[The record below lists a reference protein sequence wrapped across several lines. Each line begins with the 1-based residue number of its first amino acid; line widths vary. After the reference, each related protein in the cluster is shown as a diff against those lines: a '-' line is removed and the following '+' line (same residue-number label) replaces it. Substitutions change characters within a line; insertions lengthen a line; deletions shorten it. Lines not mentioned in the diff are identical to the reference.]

1 MTEAFIKNRKKIAVI
16 GAGIS
21 GLSAAWLLHKA
32 HDVTLYERRKRLGG
46 HSHTVTVSGPGGDIP
61 VDTGFI
67 VYTPSNYPNL
77 TRLFALLDVPTKNS
91 DMSFAASLDAG
102 GLEYSGSSVAHMLGQ
117 PTNIARPRFW
127 RMVRGILRFFSTAR
141 VIYDQPD
148 AACLSLQ
155 DWLER
160 EGYPASFIDDH
171 IMPMGAAIW
180 SCSVAEM
187 RRQPAL
193 AFVRFFDEHGLLEL
207 TERPEWRTV
216 DGGSREYVK
225 RLAAPISDRIWHDSA
240 VEAVWRTP
248 NGVLVRDSQGR
259 TERYDDVVMASHA
272 DQTQAVI
279 QDLSPSEQAVLGC
292 FRYKPND
299 VYLHSDPTLMPLRRR
314 VWSSWNFLGGAGR
327 EREGNVTATYWMNKL
342 QGLPDSTPLFVTLN
356 PVRPPADH
364 LIHGQYLYDHPII
377 DLESFAARDRLDD
390 IQGTGGIWYC
400 GAWTGSGFHEDGL
413 RSGLDVAERIGG
425 VLRPWSQEVTAV
437 QPPLGVAAE

>member
-32 HDVTLYERRKRLGG
+32 HDVTLYERRRRLGG
-46 HSHTVTVSGPGGDIP
+46 HSHTVTVSAPDGDIP

-77 TRLFALLDVPTKNS
+77 TRLFALLDVPTKSS

-102 GLEYSGSSVAHMLGQ
+102 GLEYSGSSIAHMLGQ
-117 PTNIARPRFW
+117 PANIVRPRFW
-127 RMVRGILRFFSTAR
+127 RMVRGILRFFSSAR

-148 AACLSLQ
+148 AAGLSLQ

-160 EGYPASFIDDH
+160 EGYSASFIDDH

-187 RRQPAL
+187 RQQPAL

-207 TERPEWRTV
+207 AERPEWRTV
-216 DGGSREYVK
+216 DGGSREYVR

-259 TERYDDVVMASHA
+259 TERYDDVVMASHS
-272 DQTQAVI
+272 DQTKAMV
-279 QDLSPSEQAVLGC
+279 QDLSASEQAVLDC

-299 VYLHSDPTLMPLRRR
+299 VYLHSDPALMPLRRR

-342 QGLPDSTPLFVTLN
+342 QGLPASTPLFVTLN

-377 DLESFAARDRLDD
+377 DLASFAARDRLDD
-390 IQGTGGIWYC
+390 IQGAGGIWYC
-400 GAWTGSGFHEDGL
+400 GAWTGAGFHEDGL
-413 RSGLDVAERIGG
+413 RSGLQVAEQIGG
-425 VLRPWSQEVTAV
+425 VQRPWSQEPPAIK
-437 QPPLGVAAE
+437 PPLGLAAE

>member
-1 MTEAFIKNRKKIAVI
+1 M
-16 GAGIS
+16 
-21 GLSAAWLLHKA
+21 
-32 HDVTLYERRKRLGG
+32 
-46 HSHTVTVSGPGGDIP
+46 
-61 VDTGFI
+61 
-67 VYTPSNYPNL
+67 

-117 PTNIARPRFW
+117 PANIARPRFW

-216 DGGSREYVK
+216 DGGSREYVR

-272 DQTQAVI
+272 DQTRAVI

-292 FRYKPND
+292 C
-299 VYLHSDPTLMPLRRR
+299 
-314 VWSSWNFLGGAGR
+314 
-327 EREGNVTATYWMNKL
+327 
-342 QGLPDSTPLFVTLN
+342 LPP
-356 PVRPPADH
+356 
-364 LIHGQYLYDHPII
+364 
-377 DLESFAARDRLDD
+377 
-390 IQGTGGIWYC
+390 
-400 GAWTGSGFHEDGL
+400 
-413 RSGLDVAERIGG
+413 
-425 VLRPWSQEVTAV
+425 
-437 QPPLGVAAE
+437 